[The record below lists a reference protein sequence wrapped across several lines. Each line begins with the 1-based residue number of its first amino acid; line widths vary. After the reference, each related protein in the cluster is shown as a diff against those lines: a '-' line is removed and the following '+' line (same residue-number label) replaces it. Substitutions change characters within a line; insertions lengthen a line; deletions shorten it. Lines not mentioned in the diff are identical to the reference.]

1 MKYLGYRMGK
11 RYQKLPEGMV
21 MKCTMNRHTGRRRE
35 KTHHDDNDI
44 ENCVSFGIAGD
55 IFLMMRKI
63 RQSKLQIESAI
74 FWIVLSIVLVVFSIF
89 PSVADFASRLLG
101 IYATTNFLF
110 LFAIFLL
117 IVKVFYM
124 TIHISQL
131 ETRVKEL
138 VQQMALEEKWREE
151 QSQMQERESRS
162 AAEKDAYQYKK
173 ECREGVQYSESVQ
186 PEWGDGADET
196 EM

>member
-1 MKYLGYRMGK
+1 MMTMTLRIALVLVSLG
-11 RYQKLPEGMV
+11 
-21 MKCTMNRHTGRRRE
+21 TF
-35 KTHHDDNDI
+35 
-44 ENCVSFGIAGD
+44 S
-55 IFLMMRKI
+55 LMMRKI

-74 FWIVLSIVLVVFSIF
+74 FWIVLSIVLVIFSIF

-151 QSQMQERESRS
+151 QSRAAERESRS
-162 AAEKDAYQYKK
+162 AAEKDACLQNTECK
-173 ECREGVQYSESVQ
+173 ETIQPGESAQ
-186 PEWGDGADET
+186 AEWEDSADET